1 MEPVCNFSQCS
12 MGNELW
18 RIAIIVNGHLCNKAS
33 ASCNIISPVK
43 ILKGLKHWDRKH
55 GKHLIKKNENGNK
68 CNLIL
73 FGVSLHSHSCT
84 PLTVNFLP
92 TLVLDT
98 WLIKI
103 FVNGVLNLLK
113 KNHFLLWI
121 ILCWKINPTISQ
133 LNNSGIKCYQPN
145 KTKNR
150 FSELLVML

>member
-43 ILKGLKHWDRKH
+43 ILKGLKHRDRKH

-68 CNLIL
+68 CNLIV

-84 PLTVNFLP
+84 PLTVNLPP
-92 TLVLDT
+92 TLVLDSSVIT
-98 WLIKI
+98 LVILGSSKI
-103 FVNGVLNLLK
+103 LQMGYWICQK
-113 KNHFLLWI
+113 KNVFCCMHNSLL
-121 ILCWKINPTISQ
+121 
-133 LNNSGIKCYQPN
+133 
-145 KTKNR
+145 
-150 FSELLVML
+150 